1 MSLLITQRPITSC
14 VRMHPIHSIF
24 SIYYYYHHY
33 YYYLTYL
40 YRSHY
45 IQHYYTNRLKYSA
58 STYSNFYISQII
70 QPWNLLRTY
79 FHCLYY
85 ISIYTWLYMHAVLLS
100 RKFTTRPLFIIIIII
115 ILPQDDRVLF
125 CSRID
130 NLLDTLLK
138 KKEQL
143 PTVKQKKK
151 KWTKPL
157 KRMQPWTK
165 YHANCKKVNV
175 TERKCSRVVANTMR
189 QLTCKHD
196 RETDAGDIWVRCV
209 HAMPRALFRL

>member
-138 KKEQL
+138 KKNNYPQSSKKRRNEQNL
-143 PTVKQKKK
+143 
-151 KWTKPL
+151 L
-157 KRMQPWTK
+157 KECNHEQ
-165 YHANCKKVNV
+165 
-175 TERKCSRVVANTMR
+175 NTMQIAR
-189 QLTCKHD
+189 KWMWLK
-196 RETDAGDIWVRCV
+196 ENVPASLPIRCDS
-209 HAMPRALFRL
+209 